1 MSHNTISINSVDP
14 DRVSDIALD
23 SSLAFNWRG
32 LSSVDP
38 GLPSGGFSNSYTV
51 GFYRIA
57 TYTSITTGTGVSVS
71 NSTYS
76 HTAPQYQYGWF
87 DTVELPE
94 GEYLVNTCVG
104 NGYATS
110 GTYAWVDIDTLNKVS
125 PIISTENN
133 HNTLTSRF
141 TLTAPSG
148 GFKLG
153 CKILSGAVVGPAN
166 EAFLTSHITII
177 KL

>member
-1 MSHNTISINSVDP
+1 MSHNTISINSAEP

-38 GLPSGGFSNSYTV
+38 GLPAAGFGSAYTV

-57 TYTSITTGTGVSVS
+57 AYTSITTGTGVSVG
-71 NSTYS
+71 NSAY
-76 HTAPQYQYGWF
+76 TATLPQYQYGWF
-87 DTVELPE
+87 DTVNLPE
-94 GEYLVNTCVG
+94 GKYMVNAQFG
-104 NGYATS
+104 NGYATT
-110 GTYAWVDIDTLNKVS
+110 GTCAWVDIDTMNKVS
-125 PIISTENN
+125 QIMSTENS
-133 HNTLTSRF
+133 HNTLTARF
-141 TLTAPSG
+141 PLTAPSG

-153 CKILSGAVVGPAN
+153 CRILSGNIVGVAN
-166 EAFLTSHITII
+166 QAFLTSHITII